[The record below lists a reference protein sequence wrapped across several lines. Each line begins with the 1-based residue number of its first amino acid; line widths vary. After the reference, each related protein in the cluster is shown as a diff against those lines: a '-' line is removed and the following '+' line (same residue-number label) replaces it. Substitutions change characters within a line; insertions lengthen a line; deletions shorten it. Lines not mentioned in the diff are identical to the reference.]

1 MTVEIV
7 GHEYAALCSI
17 FMNIPFVI
25 GELLMVAI
33 AYFFRDFRVMLKVAF
48 IPPVLCLG
56 NILSY
61 IFTYMTQ
68 KSQRIN
74 SLGIWFMIPE
84 SPRWL
89 ISVKKFKE
97 AKSILMEAGKQN
109 GQPLSKEDL
118 SGISQDTDDDG
129 HNNTSYWKDFK
140 ALFQNS
146 CMRKRL
152 IVMYIEFITVVLV
165 YNGLTLNNMN
175 LVRAN

>member
-1 MTVEIV
+1 MYGTK
-7 GHEYAALCSI
+7 
-17 FMNIPFVI
+17 IPK
-25 GELLMVAI
+25 G
-33 AYFFRDFRVMLKVAF
+33 KF
-48 IPPVLCLG
+48 I
-56 NILSY
+56 
-61 IFTYMTQ
+61 
-68 KSQRIN
+68 
-74 SLGIWFMIPE
+74 LGIWFMIPE

-109 GQPLSKEDL
+109 GKPLSKEDL
-118 SGISQDTDDDG
+118 SGISQHTDIDG
-129 HNNTSYWKDFK
+129 HSNTSYWKDFK
-140 ALFQNS
+140 ALIQNS

>member
-1 MTVEIV
+1 MYGTK
-7 GHEYAALCSI
+7 
-17 FMNIPFVI
+17 IPKGKFT
-25 GELLMVAI
+25 
-33 AYFFRDFRVMLKVAF
+33 
-48 IPPVLCLG
+48 LG
-56 NILSY
+56 
-61 IFTYMTQ
+61 M
-68 KSQRIN
+68 
-74 SLGIWFMIPE
+74 WFMIPE

-109 GQPLSKEDL
+109 GKPLSKEDL
-118 SGISQDTDDDG
+118 SGISQHTDIDG
-129 HNNTSYWKDFK
+129 HSNTSYWKDFK
-140 ALFQNS
+140 ALIQNS

>member
-1 MTVEIV
+1 
-7 GHEYAALCSI
+7 
-17 FMNIPFVI
+17 
-25 GELLMVAI
+25 
-33 AYFFRDFRVMLKVAF
+33 
-48 IPPVLCLG
+48 
-56 NILSY
+56 
-61 IFTYMTQ
+61 
-68 KSQRIN
+68 
-74 SLGIWFMIPE
+74 MIPE

-109 GQPLSKEDL
+109 GQPLCEEDL
-118 SGISQDTDDDG
+118 SGISQDTHDNG

-175 LVRAN
+175 LVRAKKFENINEDLLLHTLSGRKCTFEYGYKCIG